1 MNFPMRFDSF
11 LYSWENSALCWGRRR
26 GKVWEGARRTPGLQP
41 LMCQGDRENKV
52 RLSQGL

>member
-11 LYSWENSALCWGRRR
+11 LYSRENSALCWGRRR
-26 GKVWEGARRTPGLQP
+26 GTVWEGARRTPGLQP